1 MHFARR
7 YSFIVA
13 LVLVC
18 LCLSCG
24 REPKKRPSAHGTGPV
39 NGGELRLAAQS
50 PESLDPI
57 LSNNYW
63 ESEIVLQLFDGL
75 VRFDASLNTVAALAQ
90 DWRVS
95 PDGRTYVF
103 SLRQGVRF
111 HHGRE
116 VTAADFVYS
125 LTRLLDPK
133 WKSND
138 AEYYVCIQGAAD
150 FQGGYSATVSGLQ
163 ALNSSTLQ
171 IVLDQ
176 PYAPF
181 LRLLAQQPASVVPK
195 EFVENNEH
203 PFGQNPVGTGA
214 FRLDRWNPG
223 AEILLAANPDYYSGR
238 PHLERIRIT
247 TLPALNAR
255 ESFQLFVDGKLD
267 LSFVPAEHA
276 TLAQRER
283 GWVFINRPVLRVMY
297 LGMNVK
303 DALLRDPSVRRA
315 VALAINK
322 TDLFGTDLDHGIT
335 HGLLP
340 ASLLGSTPQGH
351 PDLFDPQA
359 ARDLLKRQHHR
370 KPKVQLWHAQVS
382 PSRTALLERMA
393 SQLESVGFVVEV
405 KTLSSMAELLN
416 KIYARKTQ
424 LFLLGEQLDYP
435 DPDALL
441 NRLFRSTSP
450 ANPFGYSNARVDA
463 LLLDAQRALDDKS
476 RAELYSQIEGMIM
489 SDCPVLPLSVVKYSI
504 ACLARV
510 QGLQVTPLG
519 FQYLPL
525 REVWLKPE
533 N

>member
-1 MHFARR
+1 MKFT
-7 YSFIVA
+7 SLDWLIVE
-13 LVLVC
+13 LILGC

-24 REPKKRPSAHGTGPV
+24 REPKARSAGRPTGPLP
-39 NGGELRLAAQS
+39 GGQLRLAAQS

-63 ESEIVLQLFDGL
+63 ESEIALQLFDGL
-75 VRFDASLNTVAALAQ
+75 VRFDANLNTVAALAQ
-90 DWRVS
+90 DWKVS
-95 PDGRTYVF
+95 PDGRTYLF
-103 SLRQGVRF
+103 TLRQGVRF

-116 VTAADFVYS
+116 ITADDFVYS
-125 LTRLLDPK
+125 LTRLVDPK

-138 AEYYVCIQGAAD
+138 AQHYAHILGAAD
-150 FQGGYSATVSGLQ
+150 FQTGLSPTVAGLR
-163 ALNSSTLQ
+163 ALNPSTLE
-171 IVLDQ
+171 IALDE

-195 EFVENNEH
+195 ELVENSDH

-214 FRLDRWNPG
+214 FRLERWNPG
-223 AEILLAANPDYYSGR
+223 TEILLAANPVYHLGR
-238 PHLERIRIT
+238 PHLEKVRIT

-267 LSFVPAEHA
+267 LSFVPPEQA
-276 TLAQRER
+276 TFAQSEPK
-283 GWVFINRPVLRVMY
+283 WVFINRPVLRVMY

-303 DALLRDPSVRRA
+303 DRLLRDPSVRRA
-315 VALAINK
+315 VASAINK
-322 TDLFGTDLDHGIT
+322 TELFGTDLDHAVI

-340 ASLLGSTPQGH
+340 TSLLGSSPAGH
-351 PDLFDPQA
+351 PDLYDPQS
-359 ARDLLKRQHHR
+359 ARDLLKRERNQ
-370 KPKVQLWHAQVS
+370 KPKIQLWHAQAS
-382 PSRTALLERMA
+382 QSRTALLQRMA
-393 SQLESVGFVVEV
+393 SQLEAVGFTVQV
-405 KTLSSMAELLN
+405 KNLSSMADLLN

-424 LFLLGEQLDYP
+424 LFLLGEQFDYP

-450 ANPFGYSNARVDA
+450 ANPFGYSNSKVDK
-463 LLLDAQRALDDKS
+463 LLLDAQRALDDNS
-476 RAELYSQIEGMIM
+476 RAELYGRIESMIM
-489 SDCPVLPLSVVKYSI
+489 RDYPALPLSVVKYSI

-525 REVWLKPE
+525 REVWLKAE